1 MVLAGDQVLRPL
13 PQERQPAGKTRKKVV
28 PAQRLN
34 LKMSSLVLL
43 GFTLGV
49 IVILCQARI
58 TYVGYRL
65 QELKREMAQVQE
77 ENQAIDGALQRLA
90 APDKIEAIAM
100 RRLGMVNPRPGEE
113 IKLSVPAPRRPETKT
128 ASEAGKNG
136 GARCGEKS
144 WLEVLLEVF
153 SFEHSSLASKSC
165 G

>member
-13 PQERQPAGKTRKKVV
+13 PQERQPAGKTRRKVV
-28 PAQRLN
+28 PARRL
-34 LKMSSLVLL
+34 KISSLVLL
-43 GFTLGV
+43 GFALGV

-77 ENQAIDGALQRLA
+77 ENEAIDGALQRLA

-100 RRLGMVNPRPGEE
+100 RRLGMISPRPGEE
-113 IKLSVPAPRRPETKT
+113 IKLSVPALRKPETKT

-144 WLEVLLEVF
+144 WFGVLLEIL
-153 SFEHSSLASKSC
+153 SFERSGSASKSY